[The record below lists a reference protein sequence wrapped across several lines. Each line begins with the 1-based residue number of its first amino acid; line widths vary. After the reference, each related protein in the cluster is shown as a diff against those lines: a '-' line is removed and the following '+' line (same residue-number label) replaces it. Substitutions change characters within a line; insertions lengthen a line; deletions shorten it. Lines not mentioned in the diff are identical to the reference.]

1 MINIMLHKRGQVKI
15 KCLVTQFI
23 SVLFLGCLMLVQSHN
38 SLAAEYLDGIVAVVE
53 DDVILDSELA
63 REAASIVNKLKA
75 NNVQLPPKKIL
86 YQQVLE
92 RLVVDK
98 LQSQLAQKAGIKVSD
113 EMVNSSLESIAQQN
127 GMSMEE
133 FRQEISKEG
142 MDYDAF
148 KENIRQEIL
157 VNQLRSHE
165 IGSRIKVSEQ
175 EIRHYLDTEISA
187 EDQKIKYFLGHIL
200 ISVPEAASASEI
212 QAEEAE
218 AYSVISRLRMGDDFK
233 KMAVSISDGAN
244 ALKGG
249 ELGWRTLNQV
259 PTLFVDVLKAMS
271 KGDISE
277 PIRSPGG
284 FHILKLIDSTGVDS
298 HIIIETHVRHILIK
312 TNEIVNDAEAKK
324 RLAVIAGRIA
334 DGDDFAAL
342 AQANSDDTGSA
353 LKGGDLDWVM
363 PGLLVP
369 SFERAMSELAV
380 NEISGPVQTQFGW
393 HIIQVLGRRTKDNS
407 EEHKISQA
415 RDKIRKR
422 KIEEETELWLRRLR
436 DESYVDIRLGF
447 LNDEK

>member
-15 KCLVTQFI
+15 NCLVTQFI
-23 SVLFLGCLMLVQSHN
+23 SVLFLGCLMLMQSHN

-63 REAASIVNKLKA
+63 REATSIVNKLKA

-187 EDQKIKYFLGHIL
+187 EEQKIKYFLGHIL

-218 AYSVISRLRMGDDFK
+218 ALSIISRLRMGDDFK

-259 PTLFVDVLKAMS
+259 PTLFVDVLKTMS

-298 HIIIETHVRHILIK
+298 HIITETHVRHILIK

-324 RLAVIAGRIA
+324 RLAVIAGRIT

-369 SFERAMSELAV
+369 PFERAMSELAV

-393 HIIQVLGRRTKDNS
+393 HIIQVLERRTKDNS

-415 RDKIRKR
+415 RDEIRKR

>member
-23 SVLFLGCLMLVQSHN
+23 SVLLLGCSMLMQSHN

-175 EIRHYLDTEISA
+175 EIHHYLDTEISA

-200 ISVPEAASASEI
+200 IAVPEAASASEI

-218 AYSVISRLRMGDDFK
+218 ALNVISQLRAGDDFK
-233 KMAVSISDGAN
+233 KMAVSVSDGAN

-259 PTLFVDVLKAMS
+259 PTLFVDVLKTMS

-298 HIIIETHVRHILIK
+298 HIITETHVRHILIK

-369 SFERAMSELAV
+369 PFEKAMSELAV
-380 NEISGPVQTQFGW
+380 NEVSGPVQTQFGW
-393 HIIQVLGRRTKDNS
+393 HIIQVLERRTKDNS
-407 EEHKISQA
+407 EEYKINQA
-415 RDKIRKR
+415 RDEIRKR

-447 LNDEK
+447 LDDEK